1 MMSRIYLYY
10 SLIGVIF
17 VAVLIFLIIKQES
30 KVPYALE
37 VDATKDT
44 TDIAGTFYRVRVNN
58 VGMYPLSGISVYLG
72 KNDVQYLDNL
82 APGQSFFFYPKPDT
96 ELEMINIS
104 TKEGIHVTTDYRTP
118 LKGIGLP
125 GSGR

>member
-1 MMSRIYLYY
+1 MIRRIYLYY
-10 SLIGVIF
+10 SFIGVIF
-17 VAVLIFLIIKQES
+17 IAALIFLFIKQES

-44 TDIAGTFYRVRVNN
+44 TDIAGTYYRVRVNN
-58 VGMYPLSGISVYLG
+58 IGMYPLTSINVYLG
-72 KNDVQYLDNL
+72 KNDLQHLDSL
-82 APGQSFFFYPKPDT
+82 ASGESFFFYPKPDT
-96 ELEMINIS
+96 ELETIKVT
-104 TKEGIHVTTDYRTP
+104 TKEGVNISTDYRTP

>member
-1 MMSRIYLYY
+1 MLRKIFLYY
-10 SLIGVIF
+10 ILFGAIF
-17 VAVLIFLIIKQES
+17 AGLLIFFIKQET

-44 TDIAGTFYRVRVNN
+44 IDMAGTYYRIRVNN
-58 VGMYPLSGISVYLG
+58 VGINSLSNISVYLG
-72 KNDVQYLDNL
+72 KNDVQNLSTL
-82 APGQSFFFYPKPDT
+82 APGQSFFFYPKT
-96 ELEMINIS
+96 ETNLEKIII
-104 TKEGIHVTTDYRTP
+104 TAKEGINITTDYRTP

>member
-1 MMSRIYLYY
+1 MMRRIYLYY

-17 VAVLIFLIIKQES
+17 LAALIFLIIKQET

-58 VGMYPLSGISVYLG
+58 VGMYPLSDISVYLG

-96 ELEMINIS
+96 ELETINIS

>member
-1 MMSRIYLYY
+1 MIRRIYLYY
-10 SLIGVIF
+10 SLVGVIF
-17 VAVLIFLIIKQES
+17 VAALIFLFIKQES

-44 TDIAGTFYRVRVNN
+44 TDIAGTYYRVRVNN
-58 VGMYPLSGISVYLG
+58 IGMYPLTSINVYLG
-72 KNDVQYLDNL
+72 KNDLQHLDSL
-82 APGQSFFFYPKPDT
+82 ASGESFFFYPKPDT
-96 ELEMINIS
+96 EVETIKVT
-104 TKEGIHVTTDYRTP
+104 TKEGVNVSTDYRTP

>member
-1 MMSRIYLYY
+1 MRKIFIYYILF
-10 SLIGVIF
+10 GAIF
-17 VAVLIFLIIKQES
+17 AGLLIFFIKQET

-44 TDIAGTFYRVRVNN
+44 TDMAGTYYRIRVNN
-58 VGMYPLSGISVYLG
+58 VGINSLSNISVYLG
-72 KNDVQYLDNL
+72 KNDVQNLNTL
-82 APGQSFFFYPKPDT
+82 APGESFFFYPKPET
-96 ELEMINIS
+96 NLEKIII
-104 TKEGIHVTTDYRTP
+104 TAKEGINITADYRTP

>member
-1 MMSRIYLYY
+1 MMRRIYLYY

-17 VAVLIFLIIKQES
+17 VAALIFLFIKEES

-58 VGMYPLSGISVYLG
+58 VGMYPLSSISVYLG
-72 KNDVQYLDNL
+72 KNDVQYLDKL

-96 ELEMINIS
+96 ELERINIT

>member
-1 MMSRIYLYY
+1 MRRIYLYY
-10 SLIGVIF
+10 TFIGLAI
-17 VAVLIFLIIKQES
+17 VAAIIFLFIKQES
-30 KVPYALE
+30 RVPYALE

-44 TDIAGTFYRVRVNN
+44 TDIAGTYYRVRVNN
-58 VGMYPLSGISVYLG
+58 IGIYPLTSINVYLG
-72 KNDVQYLDNL
+72 KNDLQHLDTL

-96 ELEMINIS
+96 KIETIKIT
-104 TKEGIHVTTDYRTP
+104 TKEGVNISTDYRTP

>member
-1 MMSRIYLYY
+1 MRRIYLYY
-10 SLIGVIF
+10 TFIGLAI
-17 VAVLIFLIIKQES
+17 VAAIIFLFIKQES

-44 TDIAGTFYRVRVNN
+44 TDIAGTYYRVRVNN
-58 VGMYPLSGISVYLG
+58 IGINPLTSINVYLG
-72 KNDVQYLDNL
+72 KNDLQHLDTL

-96 ELEMINIS
+96 KIERIKIT
-104 TKEGIHVTTDYRTP
+104 TKEGVNISTDYRTP

>member
-1 MMSRIYLYY
+1 MLRKIFLYY
-10 SLIGVIF
+10 ILFGAIFAGLLIYF
-17 VAVLIFLIIKQES
+17 IKQET

-44 TDIAGTFYRVRVNN
+44 TDMAGTYYRIRVNN
-58 VGMYPLSGISVYLG
+58 VGINSLSNISVYLG
-72 KNDVQYLDNL
+72 KNDVQNLCTL
-82 APGQSFFFYPKPDT
+82 APGQSFFFYPKPET
-96 ELEMINIS
+96 NLEKIII
-104 TKEGIHVTTDYRTP
+104 TAKEGINITTDYRTP

>member
-1 MMSRIYLYY
+1 MLRKIFLYY
-10 SLIGVIF
+10 ILFGAIF
-17 VAVLIFLIIKQES
+17 AGLLIFFIKQET

-44 TDIAGTFYRVRVNN
+44 TDMAGTYYRIRVNN
-58 VGMYPLSGISVYLG
+58 VGINSLSIISVYLG
-72 KNDVQYLDNL
+72 KNDVQNL
-82 APGQSFFFYPKPDT
+82 STLSPGQSFFFYPKSET
-96 ELEMINIS
+96 KLEKIII
-104 TKEGIHVTTDYRTP
+104 TAKEGINITTDYRTP

>member
-1 MMSRIYLYY
+1 MMRRIYLYY

-96 ELEMINIS
+96 ELETINIS

>member
-1 MMSRIYLYY
+1 MIRRIYLYY

-17 VAVLIFLIIKQES
+17 VAALIFLFIKQES

-44 TDIAGTFYRVRVNN
+44 TDIAGTYYRVRVNN
-58 VGMYPLSGISVYLG
+58 IGVYPLTSINVYLG
-72 KNDVQYLDNL
+72 KNDLQHLDSL
-82 APGQSFFFYPKPDT
+82 ASGESFFFYPKPDT
-96 ELEMINIS
+96 EVETIKVT
-104 TKEGIHVTTDYRTP
+104 TKEGVNVSTDYRTP

>member
-1 MMSRIYLYY
+1 MLRKIFIYYILF
-10 SLIGVIF
+10 GAIF
-17 VAVLIFLIIKQES
+17 AGLLIFFIKQET

-44 TDIAGTFYRVRVNN
+44 TDMAGTYYRIRVNN
-58 VGMYPLSGISVYLG
+58 VGINSLSNISVYLG
-72 KNDVQYLDNL
+72 KNDVQNLNTL
-82 APGQSFFFYPKPDT
+82 APGESFFFYPKPET
-96 ELEMINIS
+96 NLEKIII
-104 TKEGIHVTTDYRTP
+104 TAKEGINITADYRTP

>member
-1 MMSRIYLYY
+1 MIRRIYLYY
-10 SLIGVIF
+10 SFIGVIF
-17 VAVLIFLIIKQES
+17 IAALIFLFIKQES

-44 TDIAGTFYRVRVNN
+44 TDIAGTYYRVRVNN
-58 VGMYPLSGISVYLG
+58 IGMYPLTSINVYLG
-72 KNDVQYLDNL
+72 KNDLQHLDSL
-82 APGQSFFFYPKPDT
+82 ASGESFFFYPKPDT
-96 ELEMINIS
+96 ELETIKVT
-104 TKEGIHVTTDYRTP
+104 TKEGVNVSTDYRTP

>member
-1 MMSRIYLYY
+1 MERIYLYY
-10 SLIGVIF
+10 SLVGVIL
-17 VAVLIFLIIKQES
+17 VAVLIFLLIKQES

-44 TDIAGTFYRVRVNN
+44 TDIAGTYYRVRA
-58 VGMYPLSGISVYLG
+58 GMNPLTSINVYLG
-72 KNDVQYLDNL
+72 KNDIQHLDSL

-96 ELEMINIS
+96 KIETIIVT
-104 TKEGIHVTTDYRTP
+104 TKEGVSVTTDYRTP

>member
-1 MMSRIYLYY
+1 MERIYLYY
-10 SLIGVIF
+10 SLVGVIL
-17 VAVLIFLIIKQES
+17 VAVLIFLLIKQES

-44 TDIAGTFYRVRVNN
+44 TDIAGTYYRVRVNN
-58 VGMYPLSGISVYLG
+58 IGMYSLTSINVYLG
-72 KNDVQYLDNL
+72 KNDIQHLDSL
-82 APGQSFFFYPKPDT
+82 ASDQSFFFYPKPDT
-96 ELEMINIS
+96 KIETIIVT
-104 TKEGIHVTTDYRTP
+104 TKEGVSVTTDYRTP